1 MSTDLENMLPP
12 ALYMKT
18 AFKVENID
26 TERATPAAVTIKE
39 ELISKQED

>member
-18 AFKVENID
+18 AFKVENTD
-26 TERATPAAVTIKE
+26 TVRAIPASVTIKE
-39 ELISKQED
+39 ELISKQEG

>member
-18 AFKVENID
+18 AFTVANIYIV
-26 TERATPAAVTIKE
+26 RAIPAAVARKE
-39 ELISKQED
+39 ELISKQEE